1 MKSALRR
8 GVFFDRIRLQ
18 IASGDAGVSKMID
31 FRPHVVALALA
42 LGLSLGSL
50 QAHAFSFG
58 DEEAKDKAAAAAKS
72 AGPRAAAISPACKER
87 LQKER
92 VMVLVAER
100 GNNGF
105 NADQG
110 RYGMHFQGLDR
121 RLQKYGMRTMGQDEI
136 KKQVAQAEIDA
147 HFRNDPDA
155 ALQAAQKH
163 GASLTLRGVI
173 SSRRAV
179 NPMLGINEV
188 YINMGFTLV
197 GPDGRYI
204 AEAGA
209 SSDSYS
215 GGDTVGMAA
224 TLINEQADGVVRRLL
239 NGYCA
244 EVKK

>member
-1 MKSALRR
+1 VSAFHLR
-8 GVFFDRIRLQ
+8 LT
-18 IASGDAGVSKMID
+18 
-31 FRPHVVALALA
+31 ALALLCA
-42 LGLSLGSL
+42 ASA
-50 QAHAFSFG
+50 AHAFSFSE
-58 DEEAKDKAAAAAKS
+58 EEAKDKAAATAKS
-72 AGPRAAAISPACKER
+72 APRGAAISPACKER
-87 LQKER
+87 LAKEK
-92 VMVLVAER
+92 VLVLVAER

-110 RYGMHFQGLDR
+110 RYGMHFQGIDR
-121 RLQKYGMRTMGQDEI
+121 RLQRYGMRTMSQEEI
-136 KKQVAQAEIDA
+136 RKQVAQAEIDA

-173 SSRRAV
+173 SSRRGI
-179 NPMLGINEV
+179 NPVLGINEV
-188 YINMGFTLV
+188 YVNMSFTLV
-197 GPDGRYI
+197 GADGRYI

-239 NGYCA
+239 NGYCTEA
-244 EVKK
+244 KNNK

>member
-1 MKSALRR
+1 MRLFLTESIAHPASERRPALRS
-8 GVFFDRIRLQ
+8 DH
-18 IASGDAGVSKMID
+18 
-31 FRPHVVALALA
+31 FRPHLIALAVALST
-42 LGLSLGSL
+42 GLC
-50 QAHAFSFG
+50 APPANAFSFAE
-58 DEEAKDKAAAAAKS
+58 EEAKDKAAAAPRTGS
-72 AGPRAAAISPACKER
+72 GGPAIPAACKER
-87 LQKER
+87 LQKEK

-110 RYGMHFQGLDR
+110 RYGLHFQGIDR
-121 RLQKYGMRTMGQDEI
+121 RLQKYGMRTMSQDEI

-155 ALQAAQKH
+155 ALKAAQKH

-173 SSRRAV
+173 SSRRGI
-179 NPMLGINEV
+179 NPTLGINEV

-197 GPDGRYI
+197 GSDGRYI

-239 NGYCA
+239 NGYCTQ
-244 EVKK
+244 KK

>member
-1 MKSALRR
+1 MFKTI
-8 GVFFDRIRLQ
+8 F
-18 IASGDAGVSKMID
+18 
-31 FRPHVVALALA
+31 ALALA
-42 LGLSLGSL
+42 ALVLP
-50 QAHAFSFG
+50 AHAFSFA
-58 DEEAKDKAAAAAKS
+58 DEEAKDKAAAAPKGGGG
-72 AGPRAAAISPACKER
+72 GPAINAACKER
-87 LQKER
+87 LQKEK
-92 VMVLVAER
+92 VLVLVAER
-100 GNNGF
+100 GNNGM
-105 NADQG
+105 NAEQG
-110 RYGMHFQGLDR
+110 RYGMHFQAIDR
-121 RLQKYGMRTMGQDEI
+121 RLQKQGMRTLSQEEI

-173 SSRRAV
+173 SSRRAI
-179 NPMLGINEV
+179 NPILKINEV

-239 NGYCA
+239 TGYCN
-244 EVKK
+244 EKKK

>member
-1 MKSALRR
+1 MSRFLQ
-8 GVFFDRIRLQ
+8 RLMPL
-18 IASGDAGVSKMID
+18 AVSLCCAA
-31 FRPHVVALALA
+31 PLV
-42 LGLSLGSL
+42 
-50 QAHAFSFG
+50 HAFSFTE
-58 DEEAKDKAAAAAKS
+58 EEAKDKAGAAAKS
-72 AGPRAAAISPACKER
+72 APRGPAIPAACKER
-87 LQKER
+87 LAKEK

-100 GNNGF
+100 GSSGF

-110 RYGMHFQGLDR
+110 RYGPHFQSIDR
-121 RLQKYGMRTMGQDEI
+121 RLQKYGMRTMSQEEI
-136 KKQVAQAEIDA
+136 RKQVAQAEIDA

-155 ALQAAQKH
+155 ALAAAQRH

-197 GPDGRYI
+197 GPDGRYV

-209 SSDSYS
+209 SSDSYA

-244 EVKK
+244 ETKNNK

>member
-1 MKSALRR
+1 MSRFLP
-8 GVFFDRIRLQ
+8 RLMPL
-18 IASGDAGVSKMID
+18 AVSLCCAV
-31 FRPHVVALALA
+31 PL
-42 LGLSLGSL
+42 
-50 QAHAFSFG
+50 AHAFSFTE
-58 DEEAKDKAAAAAKS
+58 EEAKDKAAAAAKS
-72 AGPRAAAISPACKER
+72 APRGPAISAACKER
-87 LQKER
+87 LAKEK

-100 GNNGF
+100 GGGGF

-110 RYGMHFQGLDR
+110 RYGPHFQSIDR
-121 RLQKYGMRTMGQDEI
+121 RLQKYSMRTLSQEEI
-136 KKQVAQAEIDA
+136 RKQVAQAEIDA

-155 ALQAAQKH
+155 ALAAAQKH

-209 SSDSYS
+209 SSDSYA

-244 EVKK
+244 ETKNNK

>member
-1 MKSALRR
+1 MSRFLP
-8 GVFFDRIRLQ
+8 RLMPL
-18 IASGDAGVSKMID
+18 AVSLCCAV
-31 FRPHVVALALA
+31 PL
-42 LGLSLGSL
+42 
-50 QAHAFSFG
+50 AHAFSFTE
-58 DEEAKDKAAAAAKS
+58 EEAKDKAAATAKS
-72 AGPRAAAISPACKER
+72 APRGPAISAACKER
-87 LQKER
+87 LAKEK

-100 GNNGF
+100 GGSGF

-110 RYGMHFQGLDR
+110 RYGPHFQSIDR
-121 RLQKYGMRTMGQDEI
+121 RLQKYGMRTLSQEEI
-136 KKQVAQAEIDA
+136 RKQVAQAEIDA

-155 ALQAAQKH
+155 ALAAAQKH

-209 SSDSYS
+209 SSDSYA

-244 EVKK
+244 ETKNNK

>member
-1 MKSALRR
+1 MDFLTESALQATFERR
-8 GVFFDRIRLQ
+8 PVFKTDYFLPRL
-18 IASGDAGVSKMID
+18 IALA
-31 FRPHVVALALA
+31 VALGTGFCAPLA
-42 LGLSLGSL
+42 N
-50 QAHAFSFG
+50 AFSFAE
-58 DEEAKDKAAAAAKS
+58 EEAKDKAAAA
-72 AGPRAAAISPACKER
+72 PRPGSGGTAIPAACRDR
-87 LQKER
+87 LQKEK

-100 GNNGF
+100 GNNGI

-110 RYGMHFQGLDR
+110 RYGTHFQGIDR
-121 RLQKYGMRTMGQDEI
+121 RLQKYGMRTMSQDEI
-136 KKQVAQAEIDA
+136 RKQVAQAEIDA

-155 ALQAAQKH
+155 ALQASQKH

-173 SSRRAV
+173 SSRRGV
-179 NPMLGINEV
+179 NPMLRINEV

-204 AEAGA
+204 AEASA
-209 SSDSYS
+209 SSDSYA

-244 EVKK
+244 QNKK

>member
-1 MKSALRR
+1 MLN
-8 GVFFDRIRLQ
+8 
-18 IASGDAGVSKMID
+18 ID
-31 FRPHVVALALA
+31 HFHPNLIALAITLSAGLYAPLA
-42 LGLSLGSL
+42 S
-50 QAHAFSFG
+50 AFSFA
-58 DEEAKDKAAAAAKS
+58 EEETKDKATTAPPSGLGGTTIPA
-72 AGPRAAAISPACKER
+72 ACKER
-87 LQKER
+87 LQKEK

-110 RYGMHFQGLDR
+110 RYGMHFQGIDR

-155 ALQAAQKH
+155 ALQASQKH

-173 SSRRAV
+173 SSRRGV
-179 NPMLGINEV
+179 NPMLRINEV

-204 AEAGA
+204 AEASA
-209 SSDSYS
+209 SSDSYA

-224 TLINEQADGVVRRLL
+224 TLINEQADGIVRRLL
-239 NGYCA
+239 NGYCTQ
-244 EVKK
+244 KK

>member
-1 MKSALRR
+1 MPR
-8 GVFFDRIRLQ
+8 
-18 IASGDAGVSKMID
+18 
-31 FRPHVVALALA
+31 FRHHLIALA
-42 LGLSLGSL
+42 LGMSLPL
-50 QAHAFSFG
+50 LANAFSFAE
-58 DEEAKDKAAAAAKS
+58 EEAKDKAAAAPRTGSGGPAVS
-72 AGPRAAAISPACKER
+72 AACKER

-100 GNNGF
+100 GNQGF

-110 RYGMHFQGLDR
+110 RYGMHFQGIDR
-121 RLQKYGMRTMGQDEI
+121 RLQKYGMRTLSQEEI
-136 KKQVAQAEIDA
+136 RKQVAQAEIDA

-173 SSRRAV
+173 SSRRAI
-179 NPMLGINEV
+179 NPMIGINEV

-204 AEAGA
+204 AEASA
-209 SSDSYS
+209 TSESYS

-224 TLINEQADGVVRRLL
+224 TLINEQADGIVRRLL
-239 NGYCA
+239 GGYCA
-244 EVKK
+244 EAKKK

>member
-1 MKSALRR
+1 MFPMAH
-8 GVFFDRIRLQ
+8 
-18 IASGDAGVSKMID
+18 
-31 FRPHVVALALA
+31 FRPFLLALA
-42 LGLSLGSL
+42 LGLSMPV
-50 QAHAFSFG
+50 AHAFSFAE
-58 DEEAKDKAAAAAKS
+58 EEAKDQAAAA
-72 AGPRAAAISPACKER
+72 PRPGSGGSAISAACKER
-87 LQKER
+87 LQKEK

-100 GNNGF
+100 GNNGI
-105 NADQG
+105 NAEQG
-110 RYGMHFQGLDR
+110 RYGRHFQAIDR
-121 RLQKYGMRTMGQDEI
+121 RLQKQGMRTLSQDEI
-136 KKQVAQAEIDA
+136 RKQVAQAEIDA

-173 SSRRAV
+173 SSRRGV

-209 SSDSYS
+209 SSDSYA

-239 NGYCA
+239 SGYCK
-244 EVKK
+244 EKK

>member
-1 MKSALRR
+1 MSC
-8 GVFFDRIRLQ
+8 
-18 IASGDAGVSKMID
+18 
-31 FRPHVVALALA
+31 FRPALFALA
-42 LGLSLGSL
+42 LGLS
-50 QAHAFSFG
+50 APTAFAFSFA
-58 DEEAKDKAAAAAKS
+58 DEEVKDKAAAAPKGPSGPAVS
-72 AGPRAAAISPACKER
+72 AACKER
-87 LQKER
+87 LAKEK

-100 GNNGF
+100 GNNGM

-110 RYGMHFQGLDR
+110 RYGQHFQAIDR
-121 RLQKYGMRTMGQDEI
+121 RLQKQGMRTMSQEEI

-173 SSRRAV
+173 SSRRGV
-179 NPMLGINEV
+179 NPMLRINEV
-188 YINMGFTLV
+188 YINMGFALV
-197 GPDGRYI
+197 NADGRYV
-204 AEAGA
+204 AEASA

-239 NGYCA
+239 SGYCK
-244 EVKK
+244 EGK

>member
-1 MKSALRR
+1 MFKN
-8 GVFFDRIRLQ
+8 RL
-18 IASGDAGVSKMID
+18 
-31 FRPHVVALALA
+31 RPHLLALT
-42 LGLSLGSL
+42 LGLSAPLLS
-50 QAHAFSFG
+50 HAFSFAE
-58 DEEAKDKAAAAAKS
+58 EEAKDKAAAA
-72 AGPRAAAISPACKER
+72 PRAGSGGASIAAACKER
-87 LQKER
+87 LQKEK

-110 RYGMHFQGLDR
+110 RYGMHFQGIDR
-121 RLQKYGMRTMGQDEI
+121 RLQKYGMRTLGQEEI

-163 GASLTLRGVI
+163 GASMTLRGVI
-173 SSRRAV
+173 SSRRGV
-179 NPMLGINEV
+179 NRMLGINEV

-197 GPDGRYI
+197 GSDGRYI
-204 AEAGA
+204 AEASA

-215 GGDTVGMAA
+215 GGDTVSMAS
-224 TLINEQADGVVRRLL
+224 TLINEQADGVVRRLV

-244 EVKK
+244 EKK